1 MNQLEL
7 QAITCTCS
15 KRCVL
20 TGLALFAEWRSM
32 LNSFG
37 LDQVLVGLPSGDSS
51 KVHSAFHPFVVGKM
65 STSITGDKLCIQR
78 DRSGAHPCRE
88 SRQMPKVTVEAIKRS
103 LRVTFDL
110 DRPLASCSK
119 RNKNL
124 LFTVQFVLFLICQ
137 PISMSGNR
145 NREIT
150 FDDPARSWSKLLKK
164 INIKKTE
171 NPSQQP
177 PITLNPSR
185 ISCSGPL
192 RYFKF
197 TVQQMT
203 P

>member
-65 STSITGDKLCIQR
+65 STSITGDKLC
-78 DRSGAHPCRE
+78 E

-150 FDDPARSWSKLLKK
+150 FDDHLK
-164 INIKKTE
+164 
-171 NPSQQP
+171 P
-177 PITLNPSR
+177 
-185 ISCSGPL
+185 
-192 RYFKF
+192 
-197 TVQQMT
+197 
-203 P
+203 